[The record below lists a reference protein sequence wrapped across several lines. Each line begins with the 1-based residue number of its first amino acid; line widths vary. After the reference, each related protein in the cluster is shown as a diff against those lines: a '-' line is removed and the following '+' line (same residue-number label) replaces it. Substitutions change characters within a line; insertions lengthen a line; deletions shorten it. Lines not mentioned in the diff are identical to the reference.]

1 LFQYNTS
8 LGIYHCPADTSR
20 LEDAAGNLLP
30 ELRWRSYNMSQSI
43 NGYPEFDPNMSLYI
57 PSWKKFTDI
66 RHPVPS
72 ELFVM
77 IDENEDS
84 IEDAEFGCP
93 PRGSSY
99 YPQNV
104 WWDLPADR
112 HNRGANL
119 SFADGHAEYW
129 KWKAPKIFSD
139 WTQRVA
145 PEEIPDYERVQNAM
159 KQPADN

>member
-1 LFQYNTS
+1 
-8 LGIYHCPADTSR
+8 
-20 LEDAAGNLLP
+20 
-30 ELRWRSYNMSQSI
+30 LRWRSYNLSQSI
-43 NGYPEFDPNMSLYI
+43 NGYPEFDPSLSFYI

-77 IDENEDS
+77 IDENEDT

-93 PRGSSY
+93 PRSSPY
-99 YPQNV
+99 YSQNV

-119 SFADGHAEYW
+119 SFADGHCEYW
-129 KWKAPKIFSD
+129 KWKAHKVFYD
-139 WTQRVA
+139 WTQQVA
-145 PEEIPDYERVQNAM
+145 PGEIPDFERVRNAM
-159 KQPADN
+159 KPAADN